1 MKIPNYKL
9 FIQLC
14 IYKFCFSDLERFV
27 ENSLDI
33 YRHELAL
40 ILYPVFVHMYL
51 ELVYNQHEDEAKRFV
66 QKFGSI
72 QESYYQ
78 EDIKK
83 LSFVTKREH
92 MKGNELMDNFNTSQ
106 FTVRMS
112 RDTYTQLRLG
122 GEHLIKLFI
131 KWKS

>member
-1 MKIPNYKL
+1 MRRIYL
-9 FIQLC
+9 FYL
-14 IYKFCFSDLERFV
+14 FSDLEKFV
-27 ENSLDI
+27 ENSLDM

-66 QKFGSI
+66 EKFGSI
-72 QESYYQ
+72 QECYYQ

-112 RDTYTQLRLG
+112 RDTYTQLR
-122 GEHLIKLFI
+122 
-131 KWKS
+131 